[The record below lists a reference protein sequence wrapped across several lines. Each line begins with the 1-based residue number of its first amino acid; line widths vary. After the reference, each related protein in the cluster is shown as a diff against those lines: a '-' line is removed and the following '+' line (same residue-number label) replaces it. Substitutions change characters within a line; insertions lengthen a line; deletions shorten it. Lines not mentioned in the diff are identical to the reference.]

1 MLPHGIGNVCAAVTG
16 DGGRDGRE
24 GPSKHWSEWD
34 ISRFCAVL
42 IMDHEATQT
51 PPIGRCHTAT
61 LPNMQP
67 SAPCKYHPTV
77 QVYKT
82 MSPHQRQQCHPQKH
96 PPESSHHLDVNQAQL
111 MLQLGQVLRYAMLC
125 IFPDLPRCV
134 VSVIVFKTIDF
145 ATTLQFSGFAHVPLG
160 Y

>member
-24 GPSKHWSEWD
+24 GPSKHGPGGD

-67 SAPCKYHPTV
+67 SPLCRYQPTV
-77 QVYKT
+77 QFYKA
-82 MSPHQRQQCHPQKH
+82 MSPHQRQQCHPQSIHHNQHITLMSTKH
-96 PPESSHHLDVNQAQL
+96 SLCSSWVRCYIMPCCASFRTSPGVFFPSSCSKQLTLPPPCNSQ
-111 MLQLGQVLRYAMLC
+111 
-125 IFPDLPRCV
+125 DLHIYR
-134 VSVIVFKTIDF
+134 
-145 ATTLQFSGFAHVPLG
+145 
-160 Y
+160 